1 MGESDTRNLEPT
13 RDRGLQESSRTA
25 GSAKSGSTSYLK
37 VLAANGMI
45 INLLVGLT
53 GLAFVC
59 AHLSSV
65 VAYYCLGDP
74 TVGGAIAAGVLF
86 LIFAGVSYLVIKF
99 SFPRLPKNYSHY
111 VKGEVER
118 VEDWDEEE
126 DEEED
131 EEDEG
136 FGEWIATFLTRIFAV
151 IVGGLILLVLP
162 VFPLSAG
169 YGIWLPWA
177 AYLEGGSFVT
187 EGGLT
192 VLTIG
197 GSWVMAF
204 FGLILVEYGYEHV
217 YILPKREVYTR
228 AWRKARSRK
237 SGKKKVKSTKEQQP
251 ERSPDTAPRSP
262 QDDA

>member
-1 MGESDTRNLEPT
+1 MSM
-13 RDRGLQESSRTA
+13 
-25 GSAKSGSTSYLK
+25 
-37 VLAANGMI
+37 V

-53 GLAFVC
+53 GLAFMC

-65 VAYYCLGDP
+65 VAYYCLGDL
-74 TVGGAIAAGVLF
+74 TIGGAIAAGVLF
-86 LIFAGVSYLVIKF
+86 LIFAGASYLAIKF

-111 VKGEVER
+111 VKGEVAR
-118 VEDWDEEE
+118 VEEWDEGEEE

-131 EEDEG
+131 EDVG
-136 FGEWIATFLTRIFAV
+136 GWLATVLTQFLAV
-151 IVGGLILLVLP
+151 IVGGLILLTLS

-169 YGIWLPWA
+169 YGIWLPWS

-192 VLTIG
+192 ALTIG

-204 FGLILVEYGYEHV
+204 FGLLLVEYGYEHV

-237 SGKKKVKSTKEQQP
+237 AGKKTVKRTEEQQP
-251 ERSPDTAPRSP
+251 EGSPDTAPPPP

>member
-1 MGESDTRNLEPT
+1 MSESDTRNLEPT
-13 RDRGLQESSRTA
+13 RDRDLQESSRTA
-25 GSAKSGSTSYLK
+25 GSAKSGSTSYLE

-59 AHLSSV
+59 AHLPSV
-65 VAYYCLGDP
+65 VAYYCLGDL
-74 TVGGAIAAGVLF
+74 TVGGAIAAAVLF
-86 LIFAGVSYLVIKF
+86 LIFAGGAYLAIKF
-99 SFPRLPKNYSHY
+99 SFSRLPKNYSHY
-111 VKGEVER
+111 VKGGVER
-118 VEDWDEEE
+118 VEDWEE
-126 DEEED
+126 DEEEA
-131 EEDEG
+131 EEDEDVG
-136 FGEWIATFLTRIFAV
+136 GWLATFLTQLFAV
-151 IVGGLILLVLP
+151 IVGGLILLVLS
-162 VFPLSAG
+162 VFPLAAA
-169 YGIWLPWA
+169 YGVWLPWA

-204 FGLILVEYGYEHV
+204 FGLILVEYGHEHV
-217 YILPKREVYTR
+217 YILPKKEAYTR

-237 SGKKKVKSTKEQQP
+237 AGKKTVKSTKEQQP
-251 ERSPDTAPRSP
+251 EGSPDTAPPPP